1 MSMQRAVQRLFPFG
15 PRLHSCTAHQRPSKR
30 NSSSS
35 STITP
40 GPPTDTTVSANNL
53 PSAETLL
60 SSPLP
65 GLPTPVFVKSKELQS
80 ETKVTT
86 LENGIR
92 VASHPKFGQFC
103 TVGVCI
109 DSGSRYEVAFPSGVS
124 HYLEKLAF
132 NATAKFA
139 NKDEILKKL
148 EKYGGICDCQSTRD
162 IFLYAASVDSRGL
175 EQTLD
180 ILGEVVLRPTFTD
193 DELQL
198 SEMMIKFELE
208 DLAMRPDQEPLL
220 VEQIHAAAYR
230 GNTLGLPKIC
240 PLDNIGSISR
250 KTLYTY
256 LSAFHRPERTVIAGV
271 GVDHDQLV
279 ESAQKHF
286 VDTPPIWCQQSV
298 TSVITDASVAQYTG
312 GQCLVEKDLSS
323 VSLGPT
329 PMPELGHVVLGLESV
344 GHQDPD
350 FIPFCVLNMMMG
362 GGGSFSAGGPG
373 KGMYTRL
380 YTHVLNRHHWM
391 YSATAYNHA
400 YSDSGIFCINA
411 SAHPSQLAELVQV
424 LVREIVAI
432 TGQISD
438 TELNRAKTQLKSMLL
453 MNLESRPVIFED
465 VARQVLAQGHR
476 KKPEHF
482 IALIDKVTKE
492 DINRIGSKMI
502 SSKVSLAAIGSL
514 KQLPSFDDIELGL
527 LNKEGVLPRRRFAG
541 MFR

>member
-1 MSMQRAVQRLFPFG
+1 MNIQRVVQRFTP
-15 PRLHSCTAHQRPSKR
+15 PRLPCWTARR
-30 NSSSS
+30 GRSSAPPAPTSQTQPAAAS
-35 STITP
+35 GALTTP
-40 GPPTDTTVSANNL
+40 
-53 PSAETLL
+53 L
-60 SSPLP
+60 SNPLP
-65 GLPTPVFVKSKELQS
+65 GLPLPVYVKEKETQLDTQ
-80 ETKVTT
+80 VTT

-92 VASHPKFGQFC
+92 VASQQKFGQFC

-132 NATAKFA
+132 NATSKFA
-139 NKDEILKKL
+139 NKEEILHKL
-148 EKYGGICDCQSTRD
+148 EKFGGICDCQASRD
-162 IFLYAASVDSRGL
+162 IFFYAASVDSRGL
-175 EQTLD
+175 EETVD
-180 ILGEVVLRPTFTD
+180 ILGEVVLRPQFTD
-193 DELQL
+193 EELEL
-198 SEMMIKFELE
+198 SEMRIKFELE

-230 GNTLGLPKIC
+230 GNTLGLPKYC
-240 PLDNIGSISR
+240 PEENVGAINK

-271 GVDHDQLV
+271 GVEHDRLV
-279 ESAQKHF
+279 ESVQKHF
-286 VDTPPIWCQQSV
+286 VDQPAIW
-298 TSVITDASVAQYTG
+298 TNEAHPSVITDASQAQYTG
-312 GQCLVEKDLSS
+312 GQCLVEKDLSA

-344 GHQDPD
+344 GHQHPD
-350 FIPFCVLNMMMG
+350 FIPFCVLNIMMG

-380 YTHVLNRHHWM
+380 YTHVLNRYHWM
-391 YSATAYNHA
+391 YSATAYNHS

-438 TELNRAKTQLKSMLL
+438 SELNRAKTQLKSMLL

-476 KKPEHF
+476 KKPEQF
-482 IALIDKVTKE
+482 IAMIDKVTRD
-492 DINRIGSKMI
+492 DINRIGAKMI
-502 SSKVSLAAIGSL
+502 NSKLSLAAIGSL
-514 KQLPSFDDIELGL
+514 KKLPSFEDIELGL
-527 LNKEGVLPRRRFAG
+527 LDKEGVLPRRRFAG

>member
-1 MSMQRAVQRLFPFG
+1 MNIQRVVQRLTS
-15 PRLHSCTAHQRPSKR
+15 PRLPRCSARGWETRRSR
-30 NSSSS
+30 S
-35 STITP
+35 STAPPPPQASAIAGDPASTP
-40 GPPTDTTVSANNL
+40 
-53 PSAETLL
+53 L
-60 SSPLP
+60 SSPLA
-65 GLPTPVFVKSKELQS
+65 GLPVPAFVKARETQS
-80 ETKVTT
+80 ETEVTT
-86 LENGIR
+86 LESGIR
-92 VASHPKFGQFC
+92 VASQPKFGQFC

-132 NATAKFA
+132 NATSKFGD
-139 NKDEILKKL
+139 KDEILNKL
-148 EKYGGICDCQSTRD
+148 EKFGGICDCQASRD
-162 IFLYAASVDSRGL
+162 IFFYAASVDSRGL
-175 EQTLD
+175 EETLD
-180 ILGEVVLRPTFTD
+180 ILGEVVLRPLFTD
-193 DELQL
+193 EELEL
-198 SEMMIKFELE
+198 SEMRMKFELE

-230 GNTLGLPKIC
+230 GNTLGLPKYC
-240 PLDNIGSISR
+240 PAENIGSISR

-271 GVDHDQLV
+271 GVDHNRLV
-279 ESAQKHF
+279 ESVQKHF
-286 VDTPPIWCQQSV
+286 VDKPAIWRQE
-298 TSVITDASVAQYTG
+298 DGKAAAASVVNTDTSLAQYTG
-312 GQCLVEKDLSS
+312 GQCLVEKDLSA

-344 GHQDPD
+344 GHQHPD
-350 FIPFCVLNMMMG
+350 FIPFCVLNIMMG

-380 YTHVLNRHHWM
+380 YTHVLNRYHWM

-411 SAHPSQLAELVQV
+411 SAHPTQLAELVQV

-438 TELNRAKTQLKSMLL
+438 SELNRAKTQLKSMLL

-476 KKPEHF
+476 KKPEQF
-482 IALIDKVTKE
+482 IALIDKVTK
-492 DINRIGSKMI
+492 DDLNRIGANMI

-514 KQLPSFDDIELGL
+514 KKLPSFEDIELGL
-527 LNKEGVLPRRRFAG
+527 LDKEGVLPRRRFAG